1 MPYMKIV
8 RVISNRS
15 KAYGLT
21 RAENTSILTAYH
33 KLISRG
39 DHASVEKVPTV
50 IEAAQEEYD
59 AYLVEKV
66 VADELD
72 LVVCTG
78 WRCTLLRR
86 DFRIH

>member
-21 RAENTSILTAYH
+21 HAENTSILAAYH
-33 KLISRG
+33 KLIGGG
-39 DHASVEKVPTV
+39 DHASVEKDPTV
-50 IEAAQEEYD
+50 IDAAQEKYD
-59 AYLVEKV
+59 ADLVEKAM
-66 VADELD
+66 ADELD

-78 WRCTLLRR
+78 WRCTL
-86 DFRIH
+86 

>member
-1 MPYMKIV
+1 M
-8 RVISNRS
+8 
-15 KAYGLT
+15 
-21 RAENTSILTAYH
+21 
-33 KLISRG
+33 
-39 DHASVEKVPTV
+39 EKVPTV